1 MVSFILWNKYAI
13 HASSCQMI
21 THKIIVFKYNQK
33 VFYSSYKDLANDRG
47 DNIHQAASPFS
58 VLGALLPSICTII
71 TLSCL
76 SKLSPVSNPFHNG
89 LPPHSTSIPLPFPF
103 RGLIIVYHCERLI
116 MRFSYTF
123 CIKWINNDGDDN
135 DDDDNDDMM
144 IQVGSFTMEARTQLT
159 THLPTRYILYDY
171 RLWRLPKPC

>member
-1 MVSFILWNKYAI
+1 
-13 HASSCQMI
+13 MI

-123 CIKWINNDGDDN
+123 CIKWINDDGDDN
-135 DDDDNDDMM
+135 DDDDTGRFFHYGGPNTTYNPP
-144 IQVGSFTMEARTQLT
+144 SHSLYPLWLPAMEATKTVLKGIRGMLAS
-159 THLPTRYILYDY
+159 
-171 RLWRLPKPC
+171 

>member
-47 DNIHQAASPFS
+47 DNIHHAASPFS

-76 SKLSPVSNPFHNG
+76 SKLSPVSTPFYHG

-103 RGLIIVYHCERLI
+103 RGLIIVYHCERLV
-116 MRFSYTF
+116 MQFSCTF
-123 CIKWINNDGDDN
+123 CTKWINDDGDDN

-144 IQVGSFTMEARTQLT
+144 LQVGSFTMEAQTQLT